1 MQPMPSPSVD
11 SLVAPF
17 LLPFL
22 STSQRSRY
30 GGTET
35 ASFITQVYNSGYLD
49 EILSGRYDE
58 GTVLLW
64 LVDKDGNKKEI
75 TKESTEG
82 DGIGCIIGVCNAL
95 AFTGVVVVVVCLLLG
110 LLGN

>member
-1 MQPMPSPSVD
+1 VK
-11 SLVAPF
+11 
-17 LLPFL
+17 L
-22 STSQRSRY
+22 SQELRLRGAVVEDVYAYTKNGW
-30 GGTET
+30 GGIET
-35 ASFITQVYNSGYLD
+35 ALIIAQVYNSVYLE

-58 GTVLLW
+58 ENLFLW

-75 TKESTEG
+75 TKDAIEG
-82 DGIGCIIGVCNAL
+82 DGMGCIIGVCNAL